1 MTGGFRR
8 AGFGSI
14 DCAFADGNLPL
25 RHIQMKGNPVAL
37 AALYCLLAASCNR
50 PAMQNARRDIH
61 SFSNPEQ
68 IQVQHLD
75 LDCDVLFDQK
85 IIKGT
90 ATLTVERQVDNGSP
104 PLILDTR
111 NLRIEK
117 VEAAAGDR
125 PFSAA
130 KFTLG
135 ASDPILG
142 APLTIT
148 APPGATKDRIQHSTS
163 PDASALQWLDPP

>member
-1 MTGGFRR
+1 
-8 AGFGSI
+8 
-14 DCAFADGNLPL
+14 
-25 RHIQMKGNPVAL
+25 MKGFPL
-37 AALYCLLAASCNR
+37 AAALLSCFLAASCR

-75 LDCDVLFDQK
+75 LDCDVLFEQK

-90 ATLTVERQVDNGSP
+90 ATLTVERQLDSGSP

-111 NLRIEK
+111 GLRIEK

-125 PFSAA
+125 PFSEV
-130 KFTLG
+130 
-135 ASDPILG
+135 
-142 APLTIT
+142 
-148 APPGATKDRIQHSTS
+148 
-163 PDASALQWLDPP
+163 